1 MSSEINVLIAD
12 DHALIRNGL
21 KQVITKQTSFNVHE
35 AVDGK
40 QALNHLYNNI
50 TDVAILD
57 IDMPFLTGIE
67 IAEIVQSEEIS
78 TDIIFLT
85 MHKDEQLFNKAMN
98 LGVKGFVLKD
108 NTVTEIVSCLNTVI
122 NGNHYLSPILSN
134 YLLRRSNV
142 CVSKKKET
150 NKIEEL
156 TFTER
161 KVLHEL
167 GTMKTN
173 SEIAENL
180 GVSIKTIQN
189 HRNNICRKLRIS
201 GTHALLKFAV
211 ENKSNLN

>member
-40 QALNHLYNNI
+40 QALNHLLNNKI
-50 TDVAILD
+50 DVAILD

-67 IAEIVQSEEIS
+67 IAERVQSEEMS

-122 NGNHYLSPILSN
+122 NGNHYLSPVLSN
-134 YLLRRSNV
+134 YLLRRNSI
-142 CVSKKKET
+142 STIKKKET
-150 NKIEEL
+150 NKFERL
-156 TFTER
+156 TFTEK
-161 KVLHEL
+161 KVLQEL

-173 SEIAENL
+173 SEIAEIL
-180 GVSIKTIQN
+180 GVSIKTVQN
-189 HRNNICRKLRIS
+189 HRNNICRKLGIS

-211 ENKSNLN
+211 ENKSNLH

>member
-50 TDVAILD
+50 TEVAILD

-122 NGNHYLSPILSN
+122 NGNHYLSPVLSN
-134 YLLRRSNV
+134 YLLRRNSI
-142 CVSKKKET
+142 STIKKKET
-150 NKIEEL
+150 NKFERL
-156 TFTER
+156 TFTEK
-161 KVLHEL
+161 KVLQEL

-173 SEIAENL
+173 SEIAEIL
-180 GVSIKTIQN
+180 GVSIKTVQN
-189 HRNNICRKLRIS
+189 HRNNICRKLGIS